1 MNKLCSIHYKNFVA
15 IAFIFATLQM
25 QAQSSGSK
33 EVINGYMAVA
43 SGCTHASASESIYI
57 GPGTYLING
66 TWRIYS
72 KNIWISP
79 SAIISGS
86 GTISFYNPSAAGGI
100 ASSSLTDGN
109 NSSNFINANIALNNA
124 SDMTLTDLALP
135 ADISAAGWTTTSSNA
150 SLSVGANFNFAVAN
164 GDVLI
169 GDHDMTLSSSG
180 TLSNYQEDRFVV
192 TSASGHLVKQNFTGA
207 FIFPVGIAPG
217 DYTPAKINNVIS
229 NSIHINVTNYDGMLA
244 ATFPG
249 AVVKGA
255 DGVNRAWNIY
265 ADNAAGNSAIDLEHN
280 DSTEGSSYNDNMCFV
295 TRFVGISPNGVGDNT
310 SYSYWESNAQA
321 GGTGTGTLTTGSVIA
336 TASERTRSYTNFA
349 TAASAY
355 NAWYSKASNLLYPLP
370 LTLISFKNTIT
381 ECGKVKLDWVTAK
394 EKDVSGYEIEQS
406 RDGIS
411 FVKLAYL
418 PAHLSALSE
427 YSFGVQQSEGI
438 SYYRLKI
445 IEGNGKI
452 EYSKMIAVTMNC
464 GLSSIHIYPL
474 PFTNTLV
481 IQSKDQ
487 LKAISVFDVSG
498 RMIRAR
504 YNQQGNNLYLD
515 GSGLPAG
522 TYIIRIMKNDGS
534 VEDLKAIKK

>member
-1 MNKLCSIHYKNFVA
+1 MNKLCFLYYKKVFA
-15 IAFIFATLQM
+15 IAFVFVSFQM

-43 SGCTHASASESIYI
+43 PGCTHASASESLYI
-57 GPGTYLING
+57 GPGTYLVNG

-86 GTISFYNPSAAGGI
+86 GTISFYNPSAAGGT

-109 NSSNFINANIALNNA
+109 NSSNFINANIALYNG

-135 ADISAAGWTTTSSNA
+135 ADLSAAGWTTASGNA
-150 SLSVGANFNFAVAN
+150 SLSVGADFNFAITN
-164 GDVLI
+164 GDALI
-169 GDHDMTLSSSG
+169 GNHDMLLNSSG
-180 TLSNYQEDRFVV
+180 TLSNYQENRFVV
-192 TSASGHLVKQNFTGA
+192 TAGSGHLVKQNFTGA

-217 DYTPAKINNVIS
+217 DYTPTKISNVIS
-229 NSIHINVTNYDGMLA
+229 NTIHVNVTNYDGMLA

-265 ADNAAGNSAIDLEHN
+265 ADNATGNSAIDLEHN

-295 TRFVGISPNGVGDNT
+295 TRFVGINPNSAGNNT
-310 SYSYWESNAQA
+310 SYSYWESNTQA
-321 GGTGTGTLTTGSVIA
+321 GGTGTGTLTTGAVIT
-336 TASERTRSYTNFA
+336 TASERTRSYTSFA

-370 LTLISFKNTIT
+370 LTLISFSSNIT
-381 ECGKVKLDWVTAK
+381 QCGQVKLNWQTAK
-394 EKDVSGYEIEQS
+394 ERDLSGYEIEQS
-406 RDGIS
+406 GDGIS
-411 FVKLAYL
+411 FIKLASL
-418 PAHLSALSE
+418 SAHLSAINE
-427 YSFGVQQSEGI
+427 YSFVAQQNEGI
-438 SYYRLKI
+438 SNYRLKI
-445 IEGNGKI
+445 IEANGKI
-452 EYSKMIAVTMNC
+452 EYSKIITVKMNC
-464 GLSSIHIYPL
+464 GISSIHLYPL

-481 IQSKDQ
+481 IQSKGL
-487 LKAISVFDVSG
+487 LKTIRVFDVSG
-498 RMIRAR
+498 RTIQTK
-504 YNQQGNNLYLD
+504 YNQQGNILYLD

-522 TYIIRIMKNDGS
+522 TYIIRVIKNDGA
-534 VEDLKAIKK
+534 VEELKAIKK

>member
-1 MNKLCSIHYKNFVA
+1 MNNFLSLLYKKLFLFPLVVLSIQ
-15 IAFIFATLQM
+15 L

-33 EVINGYMAVA
+33 EVINGYMAVTT
-43 SGCTHASASESIYI
+43 GCTHASVSESIYI

-86 GTISFYNPSAAGGI
+86 GTISFYNPSAAGGT

-109 NSSNFINANIALNNA
+109 NSSNFINVNIALNNA

-135 ADISAAGWTTTSSNA
+135 ADISAAGWANTSSNA

-169 GDHDMTLSSSG
+169 GNHDMTLSSSG
-180 TLSNYQEDRFVV
+180 TLSNYQENRFVV

-217 DYTPAKINNVIS
+217 DYTPTKISNVIS
-229 NSIHINVTNYDGMLA
+229 NSIHVNVTNYDGMLA

-265 ADNAAGNSAIDLEHN
+265 ADNATGNSAIDLEHN

-349 TAASAY
+349 TTASAY

-370 LTLISFKNTIT
+370 LTLISFNGIIT
-381 ECGKVKLDWVTAK
+381 ECGKVKLNWVTAK
-394 EKDVSGYEIEQS
+394 EKDLSGYEVEQS
-406 RDGIS
+406 GNGIS
-411 FVKLAYL
+411 FIKLASL
-418 PAHLSALSE
+418 PAHLSSVNE
-427 YSFGVQQSEGI
+427 YSFSVQQSDGI
-438 SYYRLKI
+438 SYYRLKM
-445 IEGNGKI
+445 IEANGKI
-452 EYSKMIAVTMNC
+452 EYSKTITVSMNC
-464 GLSSIHIYPL
+464 GLCSIHLYPL

-481 IQSKDQ
+481 IKSKDP
-487 LKAISVFDVSG
+487 LKLISVFDVSG
-498 RMIRAR
+498 RMIRTR
-504 YNQQGNNLYLD
+504 YNQLGSNLYLD